1 MSFRLLP
8 PANRPTIDKDLD
20 ASLRYGIDVAGL
32 LSPAD
37 SVTGVSIAAQSGIT
51 AANASATG
59 SVVSCLVSGG
69 TAGQVG
75 SVTLRWT
82 TAQGYTDERT
92 LYFNVLE
99 R

>member
-8 PANRPTIDKDLD
+8 PANLPTIDKDPA

-32 LSPAD
+32 LSPSD

-51 AANASATG
+51 AASAAVSGT
-59 SVVSCLVSGG
+59 VVSCLVSGG
-69 TAGQVG
+69 AAGQTG

-92 LYFNVLE
+92 LYFRVVE